1 MWERAPSRA
10 LRTVALALMALVLG
24 PLAAG
29 CLGGEE
35 TAPLAVP
42 TDKPISVPIG
52 RPATPPPPVD
62 FADPGYA
69 MSGAWEIGD
78 GWDYAS
84 NQSRTMR
91 MRVVDSRVQANVPLF
106 LLETTVL
113 DGKGDVSSLTRT
125 WVDTRVWGRVNH
137 TDERGIQDRFFPP
150 APLRFYKN
158 GTATFNHTRFDAG
171 GKLIAN
177 ESIRLQAYLHPA
189 NETVQ
194 ARFGEYYEARKV
206 EQLTTASDANGI
218 RSRTLVIHWVH
229 RAVLND
235 VAFQLD
241 SGEKYT
247 LTAYRAADTRR
258 GTLAE

>member
-1 MWERAPSRA
+1 MWDRAPSRA
-10 LRTVALALMALVLG
+10 LRIVAVALAMLVLG
-24 PLAAG
+24 PVAAG
-29 CLGGEE
+29 CLGEKE
-35 TAPLAVP
+35 AAPLAVP
-42 TDKPISVPIG
+42 TDRPIVVPLE
-52 RPATPPPPVD
+52 RPVTPPPPVN
-62 FADPGYA
+62 FTDPGYA
-69 MSGAWEIGD
+69 MTAAWEVGD

-84 NQSRTMR
+84 NRSQTMR
-91 MRVVDSRVQANVPLF
+91 LRVVDSRIQANVPLF

-113 DGKGDVSSLTRT
+113 DADGDVTSKTRT
-125 WVDTRVWGRVNH
+125 WIDSRVWGRVNH

-158 GTATFNHTRFDAG
+158 GTTTFNHTRFDAS
-171 GKLIAN
+171 GKLLGN
-177 ESIRLQAYLHPA
+177 ETIRLQAYLHPA

-194 ARFGEYYEARKV
+194 ARFGEYYETRKV

-218 RSRTLVIHWVH
+218 RSRALVIHWVH

-241 SGEKYT
+241 SGEKFT